1 MYRKVDQALWLR
13 PLWAVLFWVL
23 ASLTVTTARAQA
35 LEAEPEYLGAT
46 RHWLD
51 QAVAGIQSSG
61 ATPLRMEVSVGAL
74 DSRLRL
80 ASCSRVEPYIPVG
93 TRLWGKTRLGLRCVE
108 GVGKW
113 NVFLP
118 VTIKAIGRAWVMR
131 RDVAP
136 GAVLGEE
143 DVMEAEADWAEQSSP
158 IIADP
163 AQWVGQVAVRNLT
176 TGQALRQNMVR
187 PAQVF
192 QAGTQVR
199 IVAQG
204 TGFQITSDGQA
215 LSPGVVGQLA
225 KVRMDNGRI
234 MSGTVLDARTV
245 KLEM

>member
-1 MYRKVDQALWLR
+1 MREKTSLKSALRALRVLMVGLLLPWLG
-13 PLWAVLFWVL
+13 
-23 ASLTVTTARAQA
+23 STAFAQA
-35 LEAEPEYLGAT
+35 APETEFLGAT
-46 RHWLD
+46 RQWLD
-51 QAVAGIQSSG
+51 QAVAGIQASG
-61 ATPLRMEVSVGAL
+61 AAPLRMEVAVGTL

-80 ASCSRVEPYIPVG
+80 ASCSRVEPYLPVG
-93 TRLWGKTRLGLRCVE
+93 TRLWGRTRLGLRCIE
-108 GVGKW
+108 GAGKW

-136 GAVLGEE
+136 GTVLGEA
-143 DVMEAEADWAEQSSP
+143 DVMESEVDWAEEPSP

-163 AQWVGQVAVRNLT
+163 AQWVGQVATRNLMS
-176 TGQALRQNMVR
+176 GQALRQNMVR

-192 QAGTQVR
+192 QAGAQVR

-225 KVRMDNGRI
+225 RIRMDNGRLL
-234 MSGTVLDARTV
+234 SGTVLDARTV
-245 KLEM
+245 RVDI

>member
-1 MYRKVDQALWLR
+1 MCGKVDQALWLR
-13 PLWAVLFWVL
+13 PLRAVLFWVL
-23 ASLTVTTARAQA
+23 ASLTVTVAQA
-35 LEAEPEYLGAT
+35 QTLEAEPEYLGAT

-61 ATPLRMEVSVGAL
+61 ATPLRMEVSVGVL

-108 GVGKW
+108 GMGKW

-118 VTIKAIGRAWVMR
+118 VTIKAMGRAWVMR

-136 GAVLGEE
+136 GAVLGEA
-143 DVMEAEADWAEQSSP
+143 DVMEAEVDWAEQPSP

-192 QAGTQVR
+192 QAGAQVR

-215 LSPGVVGQLA
+215 VSPGVVGQLA
-225 KVRMDNGRI
+225 RVRMDNGRV
-234 MSGTVLDARTV
+234 MSGMVLDARTV

>member
-1 MYRKVDQALWLR
+1 MHEKMDQVSPWRWLR
-13 PLWAVLFWVL
+13 MIFFGVL
-23 ASLTVTTARAQA
+23 ASLMAATAQA
-35 LEAEPEYLGAT
+35 QAVAAESEYLGAT
-46 RHWLD
+46 RQWLD
-51 QAVAGIQSSG
+51 QAVSGIQSSG

-74 DSRLRL
+74 DSLLRL

-93 TRLWGKTRLGLRCVE
+93 TRLWGRTRLGLRCIE
-108 GVGKW
+108 GLGKW

-131 RDVAP
+131 RDVTP
-136 GAVLGEE
+136 GTVLGEA
-143 DVMEAEADWAEQSSP
+143 DVMESEVDWAEEPSP

-163 AQWVGQVAVRNLT
+163 GLWVGQVAVRNLM

-192 QAGTQVR
+192 QAGAQIR

-215 LSPGVVGQLA
+215 ISPGVVGQLA
-225 KVRMDNGRI
+225 RVRMDNGRV

-245 KLEM
+245 RLEL

>member
-1 MYRKVDQALWLR
+1 MCGKVDQTLLLR
-13 PLWAVLFWVL
+13 TILLWVL
-23 ASLTVTTARAQA
+23 AFLTATAAQA
-35 LEAEPEYLGAT
+35 QTVAAEAEFLGAT
-46 RHWLD
+46 RQWLD

-61 ATPLRMEVSVGAL
+61 ATPLRMEVAVGTL

-93 TRLWGKTRLGLRCVE
+93 TRLWGRTRLGLRCVE
-108 GVGKW
+108 GLGKW

-136 GAVLGEE
+136 GTVLGEA
-143 DVMEAEADWAEQSSP
+143 DVMEAEVDWAEENSP

-163 AQWVGQVAVRNLT
+163 AQWVGQVAVRNLM

-192 QAGTQVR
+192 QAGAQVR

-204 TGFQITSDGQA
+204 AGFLITADGQA
-215 LSPGVVGQLA
+215 VSAGVVGQLA
-225 KVRMDNGRI
+225 RVRMDNGRM

-245 KLEM
+245 SVNL

>member
-1 MYRKVDQALWLR
+1 MTAKMDQVWPWRALR
-13 PLWAVLFWVL
+13 AIFFWAF
-23 ASLTVTTARAQA
+23 ASLMASTAPAQA
-35 LEAEPEYLGAT
+35 QSAEAEFLGAT

-61 ATPLRMEVSVGAL
+61 AVPLRMEVSVGTL

-80 ASCSRVEPYIPVG
+80 ASCARVEPYIPVG
-93 TRLWGKTRLGLRCVE
+93 TRLWGRTRLGLRCIE
-108 GVGKW
+108 GMGKW

-136 GAVLGEE
+136 GTVLGEA
-143 DVMEAEADWAEQSSP
+143 DVMEAEVDWAEEPSP

-163 AQWVGQVAVRNLT
+163 ALWVGQVAVRNLM

-192 QAGTQVR
+192 QAGAQVR

-204 TGFQITSDGQA
+204 VGFQIHSDGQA
-215 LSPGVVGQLA
+215 VSPGVVGQMA
-225 KVRMDNGRI
+225 KVRMDNGRV

>member
-1 MYRKVDQALWLR
+1 MCGKVDQALPLR
-13 PLWAVLFWVL
+13 SLRAILFWAL
-23 ASLTVTTARAQA
+23 ASLMTMAAQA
-35 LEAEPEYLGAT
+35 QTLAVESEFLGAT

-93 TRLWGKTRLGLRCVE
+93 TRLWGRTRLGLRCVE
-108 GVGKW
+108 GMGKW

-118 VTIKAIGRAWVMR
+118 VTIKAVGRAWVMR

-136 GAVLGEE
+136 GAVLGEA
-143 DVMEAEADWAEQSSP
+143 DVMEAEVDWAEENSP

-163 AQWVGQVAVRNLT
+163 AQWVGQVAVRNLM

-192 QAGTQVR
+192 QAGAQVR
-199 IVAQG
+199 VVAQG
-204 TGFQITSDGQA
+204 TGFQITADGQA
-215 LSPGVVGQLA
+215 VSAGVVGQLA
-225 KVRMDNGRI
+225 RVRMDNGRM

-245 KLEM
+245 SVDL

>member
-1 MYRKVDQALWLR
+1 MCGKVDQALPLR
-13 PLWAVLFWVL
+13 PLRAILFWAL
-23 ASLTVTTARAQA
+23 ASLMTMAAQA
-35 LEAEPEYLGAT
+35 QTSAVESEFLGAT

-93 TRLWGKTRLGLRCVE
+93 TRLWGRTRLGLRCVE
-108 GVGKW
+108 GLGKW

-118 VTIKAIGRAWVMR
+118 VTIKAVGRAWVMR

-136 GAVLGEE
+136 GAVLGEA
-143 DVMEAEADWAEQSSP
+143 DVMEAEVDWAEENSP

-163 AQWVGQVAVRNLT
+163 AQWVGQVAVRNLM

-192 QAGTQVR
+192 QAGAQVR
-199 IVAQG
+199 VVAQG
-204 TGFQITSDGQA
+204 TGFQITADGQA
-215 LSPGVVGQLA
+215 VSAGVVGQLA
-225 KVRMDNGRI
+225 RVRMDNGRM

-245 KLEM
+245 SVDL

>member
-1 MYRKVDQALWLR
+1 MCGKVDQTSLLR
-13 PLWAVLFWVL
+13 PLRAILFGALV
-23 ASLTVTTARAQA
+23 SLMTMAAQA
-35 LEAEPEYLGAT
+35 QTEAVESEFLGAT

-61 ATPLRMEVSVGAL
+61 AVPLRMEVSVGTL

-93 TRLWGKTRLGLRCVE
+93 TRLWGRTRLGLRCVE
-108 GVGKW
+108 GMGKW

-131 RDVAP
+131 RDVTP
-136 GAVLGEE
+136 GTVLGEA
-143 DVMEAEADWAEQSSP
+143 DVMEAEVDWAEENSP
-158 IIADP
+158 VIADP
-163 AQWVGQVAVRNLT
+163 AHWVGQVAVRNLM

-192 QAGTQVR
+192 QAGAQVR

-204 TGFQITSDGQA
+204 TGFEITSDGQA
-215 LSPGVVGQLA
+215 VSPGVIGQLA
-225 KVRMDNGRI
+225 RVRMNNGRI
-234 MSGTVLDARTV
+234 MSGTVLDVRTV